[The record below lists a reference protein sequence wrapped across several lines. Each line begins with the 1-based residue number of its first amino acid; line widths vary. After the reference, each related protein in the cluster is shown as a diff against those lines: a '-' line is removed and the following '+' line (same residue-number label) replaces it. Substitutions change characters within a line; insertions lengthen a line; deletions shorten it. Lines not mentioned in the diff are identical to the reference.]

1 MKLRL
6 GATELE
12 LSYTLLCAAAVCV
25 LSGLW
30 SRFVWCAAA
39 IAIHE
44 GGHLLVMACSG
55 YFPKRIKIS
64 LFAIDITDSA
74 RQQRSAR
81 ENLRIIFFGP
91 FANFICFLPSYLLY
105 LIGIA
110 SILPFAAANLSVGL
124 FNLLPVMSLDGGQL
138 LYLLLCRRLPHE
150 KAEKAVDVLTFALLL
165 PLAALGLWVLLESKH
180 NFSLLFVCAYLVL
193 SLLLRDNRYY

>member
-1 MKLRL
+1 MRFRIAK
-6 GATELE
+6 TEVE
-12 LSYTLLCAAAVCV
+12 LSYTLLCLAAISVILGV
-25 LSGLW
+25 FKGFL
-30 SRFVWCAAA
+30 WCAAA
-39 IAIHE
+39 IAVHE
-44 GGHLLVMACSG
+44 GGHLLMMRKCG
-55 YFPKRIKIS
+55 YFPKRIKILPFS
-64 LFAIDITDSA
+64 IAITD
-74 RQQRSAR
+74 RQRQERSAR
-81 ENLRIIFFGP
+81 ENLLIIFFGP

-105 LIGIA
+105 LRGIV

-165 PLAALGLWVLLESKH
+165 PLAALGFWVLLESKH
-180 NFSLLFVCAYLVL
+180 NFSLLFVCAYPVL